1 MKILLYLCIRKLNN
15 KTMTETLRQVGDIQL
30 IKGKL
35 ASEGLYNVFNVVT
48 EELGFWF
55 DDEVKDTFLNMTDDE
70 FLDESRINFEI
81 TSFIDDTNT

>member
-1 MKILLYLCIRKLNN
+1 
-15 KTMTETLRQVGDIQL
+15 MTETLRQVGDVQL

-55 DDEVKDTFLNMTDDE
+55 DEEIKDMFLNMSDDE
-70 FLDESRINFEI
+70 FLNESRINFEI
-81 TSFIDDTNT
+81 VLFMDDTDL

>member
-1 MKILLYLCIRKLNN
+1 
-15 KTMTETLRQVGDIQL
+15 MTETLRQVGDVQL

-70 FLDESRINFEI
+70 FLDEARINFEI
-81 TSFIDDTNT
+81 ASFIDETNT

>member
-1 MKILLYLCIRKLNN
+1 
-15 KTMTETLRQVGDIQL
+15 MTETLRQVGDVQL

-81 TSFIDDTNT
+81 ASLFGDTNT

>member
-1 MKILLYLCIRKLNN
+1 MKKLLYLCIRNLNN
-15 KTMTETLRQVGDIQL
+15 KTMTETLRQVGDVQL

-55 DDEVKDTFLNMTDDE
+55 DEEIKDMFLNMSDGE

-81 TSFIDDTNT
+81 ASFIDDTNT

>member
-1 MKILLYLCIRKLNN
+1 MKKMLYICIRKLNN
-15 KTMTETLRQVGDIQL
+15 KTMTETLRQVGDVQL

-81 TSFIDDTNT
+81 ASFIDDTNT